1 MKKNLILAFIAIIVW
16 NCRPSNQEELPN
28 SGTINIAA
36 DESLKPI
43 AEAQKVAYNA
53 HYPNAVINIFYV
65 PEHRAMSLML
75 NDSVN
80 IALVTREATP
90 AEQEVFTSNKI
101 PYLPAKMA
109 LDGVAL
115 ITNPASS
122 IENIGFLEL
131 KSMFQGNTKKEIKL
145 VFDQSNS
152 SNLNLI
158 MGSLGLKEVKNANI
172 FAANGNKE
180 VIEYIQKNPN
190 AIGFIG
196 TNWIS
201 DADDSQSR
209 AFLSGIKVLG
219 VSSPKN
225 ETVYYKPDTQTLR
238 SRKYPFERKMMLHTK
253 KSYGLTSAFIRFCCA
268 QIGQLVVEKA
278 GLIPYYIYE
287 RQIILDKKASF
298 K

>member
-1 MKKNLILAFIAIIVW
+1 LAFTAFTLW
-16 NCRPSNQEELPN
+16 NCNSNKQEELPN

-53 HYPNAVINIFYV
+53 HYPNAKINIFYV
-65 PEHRAMSLML
+65 PEQRAMSLML

-80 IALVTREATP
+80 IAFVTREATS

-115 ITNPASS
+115 ITNPTSG
-122 IENIGFLEL
+122 IVNIGFLEL
-131 KSMFQGNTKKEIKL
+131 KSMFEGKSKKEIKL

-158 MGSLGLKEVKNANI
+158 MSSLGLKEVSDANI
-172 FAANGNKE
+172 FAANGNQE
-180 VIEYIQKNPN
+180 VIEYIKKNTN

-201 DADDSQSR
+201 DADDSQSKN
-209 AFLSGIKVLG
+209 FLNGITVVG
-219 VSSPKN
+219 VSSPTN
-225 ETVYYKPDTQTLR
+225 PNIFYKPDAKTLR

-268 QIGQLVVEKA
+268 QIGQLVVEKS

-287 RQIILDKKASF
+287 RQIILDKKPNL